1 MKFAHK
7 IALTSVVL
15 LAAALSTVGLAMT
28 AMSFARSLAAAR
40 SAAEAQLRRDAYGVE
55 QAVFS

>member
-7 IALTSVVL
+7 IALTFVVL

-40 SAAEAQLRRDAYGVE
+40 SAAEAAPGRLRGGAGGILPV
-55 QAVFS
+55 